1 MYLHNRMTMVH
12 NKPCKSFTNSF
23 QFCMSKDYVEVEC
36 SIVAS
41 AVLTKK
47 VIVIKDKLLNDPR
60 TYREVYISTSL

>member
-1 MYLHNRMTMVH
+1 
-12 NKPCKSFTNSF
+12 
-23 QFCMSKDYVEVEC
+23 MSNDYVEVEC